1 MLPRIRT
8 EIADDEPLARRRI
21 RDLLAVDPE
30 IEIVAEC
37 EDGARTAECVR
48 TQRPDLLFLD
58 IKMPE
63 LDAFGVLANLAE
75 DCAPVVV
82 FVTAFDEF
90 ALRAFEV
97 HAFDYL
103 LKPFDRGRFRTTL
116 ERAKRQVRS
125 ADVGLVALQL
135 QKLLADMR
143 PAGAPPEQLPVRSA
157 GKVRFVPT
165 REIDWIEADDDVVHI
180 HVGRDTLTCRDT
192 LSHLEARLPATRFV
206 RVHRSAIINLARVRE
221 VQPWFGGDYVII
233 MADGARVTTGRTY
246 RGRVRQMLS

>member
-8 EIADDEPLARRRI
+8 VIADDEPLARRRI
-21 RDLLAVDPE
+21 RDLLVLDPE
-30 IEIVAEC
+30 IEIIAEC
-37 EDGARTAECVR
+37 EDGASTVECVR
-48 TQRPDLLFLD
+48 AQQPALLFLD
-58 IKMPE
+58 IKMPQ
-63 LDAFGVLANLAE
+63 LDAFGVLETLE
-75 DCAPVVV
+75 DGYAPIVV

-103 LKPFDRGRFRTTL
+103 LKPFDRDRFRTTL

-125 ADVGLVALQL
+125 ADIGTVALQL
-135 QKLLADMR
+135 QKLLAGMR
-143 PAGAPPEQLPVRSA
+143 PVGEPEQLPVRSD

-165 REIDWIEADDDVVHI
+165 AEIDWIEADDDVVHI
-180 HVGRDTLTCRDT
+180 HVGRAVLTCRDT
-192 LSHLEARLPATRFV
+192 LSHLEARLPTGRFV
-206 RVHRSAIINLARVRE
+206 RVHRSAIINLGRVRE

-246 RGRVRQMLS
+246 RGRVRQILS

>member
-8 EIADDEPLARRRI
+8 VIADDEPLARRRI
-21 RDLLAVDPE
+21 RDLLVVDPE
-30 IEIVAEC
+30 IEMVAEC
-37 EDGARTAECVR
+37 ADGARTAECVR
-48 TQRPDLLFLD
+48 KQRPALLFLD

-63 LDAFGVLANLAE
+63 LDAFGVLDTLDDE
-75 DCAPVVV
+75 YAPVVV

-103 LKPFDRGRFRTTL
+103 LKPFDRDRFRATL

-125 ADVGLVALQL
+125 ADVALVAQQL
-135 QKLLADMR
+135 QKLLAEMR
-143 PAGAPPEQLPVRSA
+143 PGAAPEQLPIRSD

-165 REIDWIEADDDVVHI
+165 GEIDWIEADDDVVHI
-180 HVGRDTLTCRDT
+180 HVGRDVLTCRDT

-206 RVHRSAIINLARVRE
+206 RVHRSAIINLTRVRE

-246 RGRVRQMLS
+246 RGRLKQLLS

>member
-1 MLPRIRT
+1 MLPSIRT
-8 EIADDEPLARRRI
+8 VIADDEPLARRRI
-21 RDLLAVDPE
+21 RDLLVADPE

-48 TQRPDLLFLD
+48 TQRPALLFLD

-63 LDAFGVLANLAE
+63 LDAFDVLE
-75 DCAPVVV
+75 TFDEECAPVVV

-103 LKPFDRGRFRTTL
+103 LKPFDRDRFRTTL
-116 ERAKRQVRS
+116 DRAKRQVRS
-125 ADVGLVALQL
+125 ADVATVALQL

-143 PAGAPPEQLPVRSA
+143 PPVAAPEQLPIRSD

-165 REIDWIEADDDVVHI
+165 GEIDWIEADDDVVHI
-180 HVGRDTLTCRDT
+180 HVGRDVLTCRDT
-192 LSHLEARLPATRFV
+192 LSHLEARLPASRFV

-221 VQPWFGGDYVII
+221 VQPWFSGDYVII

-246 RGRVRQMLS
+246 RSRVRQILS